1 MYRLDDNW
9 GMYFS
14 GFLPHVLQI
23 QQQGRYFLTRVEFLG
38 PGSDEVV
45 LSGDGPSIIIVD
57 TRIHTSP
64 VTVLKCWESC
74 GDHSSHPESTWAVVT
89 ATDLIL
95 AASTLCGCPPL
106 SVYTWSLFRRTGS
119 ARKWAFT
126 RIRGGLANVFMGLS
140 RVLKMDWSTQFL
152 HMADSARHWVFRL
165 PDPDSPD
172 QELVMVREWLVP
184 AMFPQGTQSCSNH
197 ILSTGGGGG
206 RVYSY
211 GVVGRRVLGGDR
223 TGRRW
228 LSILNVTDVHKECLD
243 PDVDLDVVELPVS
256 FDNGYDHHRMVHVAS
271 RMRWSV
277 DMEGVGVLV
286 GVAEGGVYFKRSRSV
301 DAMRAMSALRVAW
314 MQAVVRTF
322 RKKGGL
328 V

>member
-1 MYRLDDNW
+1 M
-9 GMYFS
+9 
-14 GFLPHVLQI
+14 
-23 QQQGRYFLTRVEFLG
+23 
-38 PGSDEVV
+38 
-45 LSGDGPSIIIVD
+45 
-57 TRIHTSP
+57 
-64 VTVLKCWESC
+64 
-74 GDHSSHPESTWAVVT
+74 
-89 ATDLIL
+89 
-95 AASTLCGCPPL
+95 
-106 SVYTWSLFRRTGS
+106 
-119 ARKWAFT
+119 
-126 RIRGGLANVFMGLS
+126 
-140 RVLKMDWSTQFL
+140 
-152 HMADSARHWVFRL
+152 
-165 PDPDSPD
+165 
-172 QELVMVREWLVP
+172 
-184 AMFPQGTQSCSNH
+184 
-197 ILSTGGGGG
+197 
-206 RVYSY
+206 YSY

-322 RKKGGL
+322 RKKGDWFECTRPRIICGP
-328 V
+328 